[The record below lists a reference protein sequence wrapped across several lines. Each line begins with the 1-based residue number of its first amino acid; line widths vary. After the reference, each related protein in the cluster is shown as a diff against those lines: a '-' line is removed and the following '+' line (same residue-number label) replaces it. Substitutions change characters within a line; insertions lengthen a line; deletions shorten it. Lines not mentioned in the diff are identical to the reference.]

1 MRALEVFLTTG
12 RSIITFQTKT
22 KTRRPFK
29 IIKIGLNIPKEQ
41 LHYNINARVDK
52 MIENGLIQEV
62 ESLKPYKNLNAL
74 QTVGYREIFE
84 YLEGDLSLMN
94 AIDQIKINTRQYA
107 KRQMTW
113 FRKDKS
119 ICWIEAAHPGVAMS
133 FLG

>member
-1 MRALEVFLTTG
+1 
-12 RSIITFQTKT
+12 
-22 KTRRPFK
+22 
-29 IIKIGLNIPKEQ
+29 
-41 LHYNINARVDK
+41 
-52 MIENGLIQEV
+52 MIENGLVQEV

-74 QTVGYREIFE
+74 QTVGYKEIFE
-84 YLEGDLSLMN
+84 YLEGDLSLIN

-119 ICWIEAAHPGVAMS
+119 IYWIEAAHPELAMS